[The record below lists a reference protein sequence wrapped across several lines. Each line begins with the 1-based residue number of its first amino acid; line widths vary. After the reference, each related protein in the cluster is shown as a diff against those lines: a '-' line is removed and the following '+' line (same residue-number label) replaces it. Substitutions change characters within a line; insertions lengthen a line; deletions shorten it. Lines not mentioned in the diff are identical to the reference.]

1 MNDYPRTPL
10 PPPPPPQWR
19 APPPRNRDAAVIA
32 LIFAV
37 PIAALVMLCVI
48 ATAVMY
54 RP

>member
-10 PPPPPPQWR
+10 PPPPPP
-19 APPPRNRDAAVIA
+19 PHNRDAAVIA

-48 ATAVMY
+48 ATAIMY